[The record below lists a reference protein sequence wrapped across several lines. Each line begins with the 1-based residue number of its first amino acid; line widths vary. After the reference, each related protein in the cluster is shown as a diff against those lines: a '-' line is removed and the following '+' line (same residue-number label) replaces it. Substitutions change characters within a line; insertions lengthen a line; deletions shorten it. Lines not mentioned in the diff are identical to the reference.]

1 MSRSIVSKGGVFLN
15 EEQAAQMIDL
25 LHDIKNK
32 LENIQQ
38 NTEYIF
44 NMKKDIENISYVV
57 EKIKENIK

>member
-1 MSRSIVSKGGVFLN
+1 MN

-25 LHDIKNK
+25 LHEIKSK

-44 NMKKDIENISYVV
+44 NVKKDIENIRYTV

>member
-1 MSRSIVSKGGVFLN
+1 MN